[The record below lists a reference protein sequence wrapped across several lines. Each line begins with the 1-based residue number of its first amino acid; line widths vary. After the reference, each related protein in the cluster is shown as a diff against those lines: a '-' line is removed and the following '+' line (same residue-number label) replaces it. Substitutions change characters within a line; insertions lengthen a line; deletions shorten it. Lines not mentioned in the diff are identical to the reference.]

1 MMRASA
7 ALVLF
12 LTLAV
17 PAAAQESGS
26 EDSETGEVATD
37 ESTAGEEA
45 EGENDEGTTGD
56 YSPEALS
63 LIFLESEENEDAPPE
78 EPFTMRWQ
86 DWVIRWVPLMMP
98 LELNDGSGGP
108 TLNQWPDPMTLLRM
122 EDSLAGPAG
131 DEWSPQDLSW
141 GERRWRWRMI
151 RAANRANAAENS
163 D

>member
-1 MMRASA
+1 MRVPA
-7 ALVLF
+7 AVVLF

-26 EDSETGEVATD
+26 EDPEAAEAAAD
-37 ESTAGEEA
+37 ESAAGEEG
-45 EGENDEGTTGD
+45 EGENEEGTTGA
-56 YSPEALS
+56 YSREALS
-63 LIFLESEENEDAPPE
+63 LIFLETEEEEDGPPE

-86 DWVIRWVPLMMP
+86 DWAIRWVPLMMP

-108 TLNQWPDPMTLLRM
+108 TLNQWPNAMTLLRM
-122 EDSLAGPAG
+122 DYPPAGAAG
-131 DEWSPQDLSW
+131 DERAPQDLSW

-151 RAANRANAAENS
+151 RAANRANASENA

>member
-1 MMRASA
+1 MRASA
-7 ALVLF
+7 ALVLC

-26 EDSETGEVATD
+26 EDPETGEVAAD
-37 ESTAGEEA
+37 ESVAGEEA
-45 EGENDEGTTGD
+45 EGEDEEGTTGD
-56 YSPEALS
+56 YSREALS
-63 LIFLESEENEDAPPE
+63 LIFLESEEDEDGPPE

-86 DWVIRWVPLMMP
+86 DWAIRWIPLMMP

-108 TLNQWPDPMTLLRM
+108 TLNQWPDAMTLLGM
-122 EDSLAGPAG
+122 DYPPAGAAG

-151 RAANRANAAENS
+151 RAANRANAAQNAN
-163 D
+163 